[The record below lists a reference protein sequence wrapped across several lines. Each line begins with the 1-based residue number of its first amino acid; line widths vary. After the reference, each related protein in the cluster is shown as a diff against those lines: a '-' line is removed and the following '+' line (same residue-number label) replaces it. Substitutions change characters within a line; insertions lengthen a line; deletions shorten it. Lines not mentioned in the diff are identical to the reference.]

1 MVAQQIERIEG
12 RQGEPKE
19 FVEYRIE
26 QAHRSFIAQE
36 SGGWWLVIDV
46 LDGPKAPVEIIES
59 FPPGRKDAAVA
70 CALHAAKAF
79 VGKVP
84 ASAAVSCTIPVQN

>member
-1 MVAQQIERIEG
+1 MVKQQIERIEG

-26 QAHRSFIAQE
+26 RAHRSFIAQE

-79 VGKVP
+79 LGKALP
-84 ASAAVSCTIPVQN
+84 PSAVSYAVPV